1 MIQQKAITCLQSFC
15 VDSNWIQQYFSRQT
29 QPNPA
34 LNADDEQDL
43 YLKRSAMLG
52 LDCKSSYSYLFLVH
66 SYI

>member
-43 YLKRSAMLG
+43 YLK
-52 LDCKSSYSYLFLVH
+52 
-66 SYI
+66 